1 MQLKKKYTFKIVIT
15 IVVIGT
21 LCAFSFNQNKKPA
34 KVFVE
39 QAFKTAEEQYTD
51 MLLRSTDL
59 TKYPRT
65 TDAKG
70 NTAYVPISDWT
81 GGFWPGNLWYVYE
94 YTKDDNWKNAAV
106 RWTESLEA
114 NQFNTSHHDL
124 GFMMYCSYGNAYRIT
139 KNEAYK
145 AILIQSAK
153 SLSKRFDPRV
163 GCIKSWNSRLSW
175 DGKTKWYY
183 PVIIDNMMNL
193 ELLFFASKVT
203 GDPLYK
209 NIAVKH
215 AETTMK
221 HHFRDDY
228 SSYHVVN
235 YDTLTGNVLNKQTC
249 QGYADNSTWARGQAW
264 AIYGYTMTYRET
276 GDKRF
281 LNLAQ
286 KLADFYMH
294 NPNLPKDK
302 IPYWDFNVNETGYKP
317 DWKYDPSKFSY
328 TPRDASAAAI
338 VSSALF
344 ELSEYLAGKG
354 QPYKEFAIS
363 SLKSLSSAEYLAKS
377 GTNGNFLLKHSVG
390 SIPHGVEVDVPIV
403 YADYY
408 YLEAILR
415 YQRTT
420 KALNK

>member
-1 MQLKKKYTFKIVIT
+1 MQFKAKYTSIIVTTVLAISS
-15 IVVIGT
+15 
-21 LCAFSFNQNKKPA
+21 LCAFSIKQCKNPE
-34 KVFVE
+34 KVFVQE
-39 QAFKTAEEQYTD
+39 AFKTAEEQYTD
-51 MLLRSTDL
+51 MLQRSTDL

-94 YTKDDNWKNAAV
+94 YTKEDQWKNAAV
-106 RWTESLEA
+106 RWTESLES

-139 KNEAYK
+139 KSETYK

-163 GCIKSWNSRLSW
+163 GCIKSWNYRLSW
-175 DGKTKWYY
+175 DGATKWFY

-203 GDPLYK
+203 GDPVYK
-209 NIAVKH
+209 NIAVTH

-221 HHFRDDY
+221 HHFRNDY

-249 QGYADNSTWARGQAW
+249 QGYSDNSTWARGQAW

-281 LNLAQ
+281 LQLAQ
-286 KLADFYMH
+286 KLADFYINH
-294 NPNLPKDK
+294 PNLPKDK
-302 IPYWDFNVNETGYKP
+302 IPYWDFNVNEAGYKP

-344 ELSEYLAGKG
+344 ELSEYLGGKG
-354 QPYKEFAIS
+354 QPYKDFAIA
-363 SLKSLSSAEYLAKS
+363 SLQSLSSAEYLAKS

-420 KALNK
+420 KALIK

>member
-1 MQLKKKYTFKIVIT
+1 MQLKKKYTFIIVSTVVT
-15 IVVIGT
+15 ISS
-21 LCAFSFNQNKKPA
+21 LCAFSIKQSKKTK
-34 KVFVE
+34 KVFVQE
-39 QAFKTAEEQYTD
+39 AFKTAEEQYTD
-51 MLLRSTDL
+51 MLLHSTDL

-94 YTKDDNWKNAAV
+94 YTKEDQWKNAAV

-114 NQFNTSHHDL
+114 NQYNTSHHDL

-153 SLSKRFDPRV
+153 SLSSRFDPRT
-163 GCIKSWNSRLSW
+163 GCIKSWNYRLSW
-175 DGKTKWYY
+175 DGTTKWYY

-203 GDPLYK
+203 GDPAYK

-221 HHFRDDY
+221 HHFRNDY

-249 QGYADNSTWARGQAW
+249 QGYSDNSTWARGQAW

-281 LNLAQ
+281 LQLAQ
-286 KLADFYMH
+286 KLADFYINH
-294 NPNLPKDK
+294 PNLPKDK
-302 IPYWDFNVNETGYKP
+302 IPYWDFNVNGAGYKP
-317 DWKYDPSKFSY
+317 DWKYDPAKFAY
-328 TPRDASAAAI
+328 IPRDASAAAI

-344 ELSEYLAGKG
+344 ELSGFLGSKG
-354 QPYKEFAIS
+354 QAYKEFAIA
-363 SLKSLSSAEYLAKS
+363 SLQSLSSAEYLAKP
-377 GTNGNFLLKHSVG
+377 GTNGSFLLKHSVG

-420 KALNK
+420 KTFNK